1 MLPMLTVCR
10 AVSIFRSSMNRTG
23 ERTLRTIPSAVTLS
37 MLLLVAAFALG
48 ACQQRVSPAP
58 PPQQATPPAAPP
70 VTAAPTPPSVTA
82 PTPAPIVDE
91 DGRVRV
97 ALLLPLSGSN
107 AALGRAM
114 QSAAELALFDS
125 GNAQFAL
132 VVRDT
137 ETPAGAGGA
146 AQQAIAE
153 GASLILGPLFS
164 TQVSQVAPIARQA
177 GVPVISFSTDRSVA
191 GSDVYVMGILPELQ
205 VERVVRYAAAHG
217 LQRFAALV
225 PNSTYGRTVVQALN
239 LAAGGGTATVSSVEY
254 YDTATTDLAPY
265 VERIAGARDSYDVL
279 LIPEAG
285 GRLRLIAPLLLF
297 YNVDPAEKQILGT
310 TLWSDTRLGSEPALQ
325 GAWFA
330 APPLQSWER
339 FDQRYRQLYGEPA
352 LRLGTLAYD
361 ATALAAALAR
371 GAGPEA
377 MAAGA
382 IYDRAALTQTDG
394 FAGIDGIFRFRV
406 DGSVE
411 RGLAVMELQD
421 GGIVTRDSAPSRFED
436 VIY

>member
-1 MLPMLTVCR
+1 MLTVRR

-23 ERTLRTIPSAVTLS
+23 ERTPGAIPSAVTLS

-48 ACQQRVSPAP
+48 ACQQRVPPAP
-58 PPQQATPPAAPP
+58 PPQQATPQATPP
-70 VTAAPTPPSVTA
+70 VTEAPPPPVTDPA
-82 PTPAPIVDE
+82 PAPIVTD

-97 ALLLPLSGSN
+97 ALLLPLTGQN

-125 GNAQFAL
+125 GNEQFAL

-146 AQQAIAE
+146 AQQAIAA

-205 VERVVRYAAAHG
+205 VERVIRYAAALG

-265 VERIAGARDSYDVL
+265 VERIAGARDSYDAL

-285 GRLRLIAPLLLF
+285 DRLRLIAPLLLF

-310 TLWSDTRLGSEPALQ
+310 TLWSETRLGSEPALQ

-339 FDQRYRQLYGEPA
+339 FDRRYRQLYGEPA

-377 MAAGA
+377 VAAGA

-394 FAGIDGIFRFRV
+394 FAGIDGIFRFRL